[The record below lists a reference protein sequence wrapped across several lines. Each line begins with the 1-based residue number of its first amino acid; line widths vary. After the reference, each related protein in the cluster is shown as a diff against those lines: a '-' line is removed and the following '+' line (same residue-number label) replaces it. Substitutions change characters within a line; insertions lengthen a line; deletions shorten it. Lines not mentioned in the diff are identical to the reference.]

1 MEALHAVAM
10 KRMEETPF
18 DDDLK
23 AKIVSACEI
32 FHLEAAELSKRY
44 LLESGR
50 HNYVTPTSFLDLMRA
65 FQALLDKQR
74 TYLYEKQQ
82 SYAAGIE
89 KLQEQKQRVTEMQQV
104 INEAQPRLEE
114 QEVNTEHKKREL

>member
-1 MEALHAVAM
+1 M

-18 DDDLK
+18 DEDLK
-23 AKIVSACEI
+23 AKIVSACET

-44 LLESGR
+44 LLETGR

-82 SYAAGIE
+82 AYAAGIE
-89 KLQEQKQRVTEMQQV
+89 KLQEQKQEVTEMQQA
-104 INEAQPRLEE
+104 ISDDQPRLEE
-114 QEVNTEHKKREL
+114 LQVSTAHKRREL